1 MTLPYPLVTDNIFTL
16 IASFYRNIVDILIKD
31 APVFGNFSFLKIVL
45 GMIVLSGCITVF
57 WKGAR
62 G

>member
-1 MTLPYPLVTDNIFTL
+1 MTYPLVYDNFFTL
-16 IASFYRNIVDILIKD
+16 VASFYRNIVDMLIKGP
-31 APVFGNFSFLKIVL
+31 AVFGNFSFLKIVL
-45 GMIVLSGCITVF
+45 GFIVISACITVF